1 MHENKMFDEFVI
13 FLEACESG
21 SMFENID
28 LASMN
33 TWALTATNSTSPSY
47 GTYCYPHD
55 MIDGE
60 NFYTCLG
67 DLFSVSWMEYLEENK
82 DALRSMSL
90 HQFYEKIKLRTSAKS
105 DVLAFG
111 SDSIEQS

>member
-1 MHENKMFDEFVI
+1 MFPDTVIYADELNSTIQFMHSNQMYDEFVI

-28 LASMN
+28 LESMN

-55 MIDGE
+55 IINGDSL
-60 NFYTCLG
+60 YTCLG
-67 DLFSVSWMEYLEENK
+67 DLFSVSWMEYLEDNK
-82 DALRSMSL
+82 DALKTMSL
-90 HQFYEKIKLRTSAKS
+90 H
-105 DVLAFG
+105 
-111 SDSIEQS
+111 

>member
-1 MHENKMFDEFVI
+1 MFPDTVIYADELNSTITFMHANKMFDEFVI

-21 SMFENID
+21 SMFVNMD
-28 LASMN
+28 LESMN

-55 MIDGE
+55 QIGGE

-67 DLFSVSWMEYLEENK
+67 DLFSVSWMEYLEDNK
-82 DALRSMSL
+82 QALRSMSL
-90 HQFYEKIKLRTSAKS
+90 H
-105 DVLAFG
+105 
-111 SDSIEQS
+111 